1 MNITLMQFSLLSIK
15 FDLIS
20 LFISYKRKYMNI
32 FYIQDRQKTSKGKNL
47 IKESVSY
54 VQYLKSF
61 FKFNVIFVALNFIP
75 SKDFLGIS

>member
-1 MNITLMQFSLLSIK
+1 MN
-15 FDLIS
+15 
-20 LFISYKRKYMNI
+20 NI
-32 FYIQDRQKTSKGKNL
+32 YEYFQDRQKTSKGKNL

-61 FKFNVIFVALNFIP
+61 FKFNVIFVALNFIH

>member
-1 MNITLMQFSLLSIK
+1 MN
-15 FDLIS
+15 
-20 LFISYKRKYMNI
+20 NI
-32 FYIQDRQKTSKGKNL
+32 YEYFQDRQKTSKGKNL